1 MVHYCCLDISLKDT
15 TMIDIRKLQ
24 CYNSLIVSMWDVIN
38 SLIVSMWDVINL
50 SEPYVSL
57 LDVK

>member
-1 MVHYCCLDISLKDT
+1 
-15 TMIDIRKLQ
+15 
-24 CYNSLIVSMWDVIN
+24 MWDVIN